1 MSLLPS
7 RKRCSTVGVWVAL
20 AACALSWAA
29 AQPPAS
35 SAAEA
40 AASEDPDPCEELRLE
55 SRAITVRY
63 RPIDEAVRLIGG
75 LLGPCG
81 AYRVP
86 RSTDVVV
93 VEDEPERLDRVE
105 EAVASW
111 DLPPRPVEVS
121 ISLVL
126 ASREAPPSEGI
137 APELRELSDAL
148 SDLMNWSRYQ
158 RLGTT
163 TMRAMEGGVVEAEI
177 AEDYRIAFEIG
188 AVDPEHGIVPLE
200 PFALYRRLARGGA
213 GAGAAD
219 APWRKLLAVS
229 GDFALEEGRQH
240 VVAAPSRGR
249 EKALILTMSV
259 WILDP
264 EAPQAD
270 APSSRAER

>member
-1 MSLLPS
+1 VRRKPTWAGRIAAGLTLLVAGGLLTPAPAETGPPS
-7 RKRCSTVGVWVAL
+7 GER
-20 AACALSWAA
+20 ACEGL
-29 AQPPAS
+29 
-35 SAAEA
+35 EI
-40 AASEDPDPCEELRLE
+40 E
-55 SRAITVRY
+55 SRAIPVRY
-63 RPIDEAVRLIGG
+63 RPVDEAVRLVSD

-86 RSTDVVV
+86 RSTDVIV
-93 VEDEPERLDRVE
+93 VEDEPERVERVA

-126 ASREAPPSEGI
+126 ASREAPPSKGL
-137 APELRELSDAL
+137 APDIRELSDAL

-163 TMRAMEGGVVEAEI
+163 TMRAMEGGVVEAEL

-188 AVDPEHGIVPLE
+188 PVDPEHGIVPLE
-200 PFALYRRLARGGA
+200 PFALYRRVVRGGA
-213 GAGAAD
+213 GAD
-219 APWRKLLAVS
+219 AEPWRKLLSVS
-229 GDFALEEGRQH
+229 GDFSLEEGRQH

-259 WILDP
+259 WILEP
-264 EAPQAD
+264 EAAV
-270 APSSRAER
+270 RAGASEPEPDQ

>member
-1 MSLLPS
+1 VKPKLAWMI
-7 RKRCSTVGVWVAL
+7 RL
-20 AACALSWAA
+20 AAGLALLAA
-29 AQPPAS
+29 AGALPPCLAATS
-35 SAAEA
+35 GPPGAEA
-40 AASEDPDPCEELRLE
+40 CENVRLE
-55 SRAITVRY
+55 SRAIPVRY
-63 RPIDEAVRLIGG
+63 RPVDEAVRLVSD

-86 RSTDVVV
+86 RSTDVIV
-93 VEDEPERLDRVE
+93 VEDEPQRLDRVA

-126 ASREAPPSEGI
+126 ASREAPPSKGL
-137 APELRELSDAL
+137 APDIRELSDAL

-163 TMRAMEGGVVEAEI
+163 TMRAMEGGVVEAEL

-188 AVDPEHGIVPLE
+188 AVDAEHGIVPLE
-200 PFALYRRLARGGA
+200 PFALYRRIARGGV
-213 GAGAAD
+213 GANAE
-219 APWRKLLAVS
+219 PWRKLLSVS
-229 GDFALEEGRQH
+229 GDFSLEEGRQH

-259 WILDP
+259 WILEP
-264 EAPQAD
+264 EAAVRTEASEPE
-270 APSSRAER
+270 PEE